1 MALRTVESRCAIT
14 KVVRSFI
21 TSSSAACTFISVVA
35 SSALVASSRIR
46 IGGFFSSA
54 RAIESALALAAGQ
67 HAAALADGGF
77 EAFRI
82 ALDEVERLRALGGLA
97 HLLVGGVRLADAQVL
112 ARSSG

>member
-1 MALRTVESRCAIT
+1 MALRTVDSRCAIT

-54 RAIESALALAAGQ
+54 RAIEMRWRSPPESVRPRSPTLRVEAL
-67 HAAALADGGF
+67 
-77 EAFRI
+77 RI
-82 ALDEVERLRALGGLA
+82 G
-97 HLLVGGVRLADAQVL
+97 
-112 ARSSG
+112 AR